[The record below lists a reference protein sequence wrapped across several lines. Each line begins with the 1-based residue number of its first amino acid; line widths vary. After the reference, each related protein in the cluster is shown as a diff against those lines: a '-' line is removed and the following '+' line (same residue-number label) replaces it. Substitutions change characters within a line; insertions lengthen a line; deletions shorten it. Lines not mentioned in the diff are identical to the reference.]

1 METHCNVLLRLL
13 FLLVLVPS
21 PSLADKALTEA
32 TLASFGFFS
41 HLAGPQPFSSLSLI
55 RRPHLVWV
63 YFSNSDN
70 LGRGGGL
77 FEFLIPFT
85 GPDLDIFLSTS
96 NATGGAKTNH
106 GEISVKWG
114 LIWKNV
120 TRLKRFQP
128 QARSSSDF
136 EV

>member
-1 METHCNVLLRLL
+1 METHCNALLRLL

-55 RRPHLVWV
+55 RRHHRVWV
-63 YFSNSDN
+63 YFSNTDN

-77 FEFLIPFT
+77 FEFLIPL
-85 GPDLDIFLSTS
+85 LDQSLPLSSPPAMQQVEQRQTKVKFL
-96 NATGGAKTNH
+96 
-106 GEISVKWG
+106 
-114 LIWKNV
+114 
-120 TRLKRFQP
+120 
-128 QARSSSDF
+128 
-136 EV
+136 